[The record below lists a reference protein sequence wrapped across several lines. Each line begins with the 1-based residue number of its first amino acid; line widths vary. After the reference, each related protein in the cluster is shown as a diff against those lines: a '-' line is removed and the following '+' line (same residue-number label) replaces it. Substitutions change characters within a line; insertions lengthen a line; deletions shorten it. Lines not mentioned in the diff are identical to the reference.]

1 MENLVTRVCAAL
13 RQQGWTVSGEDA
25 TPRQFPQCISGR
37 YHTPPA
43 EWVEFLNCVRNCVS
57 PGETTWFLCLNDFER
72 QDKDSF
78 WWNEWEL
85 LSLQAAID
93 DQYAEWQNSIKAFW
107 DNHLPVCLSVKG
119 GYGYYAIRLSD
130 GAVVHGTEPEFEET
144 REAAPSFSRFLEM
157 ICNGVLVLDA

>member
-37 YHTPPA
+37 YHNPPA
-43 EWVEFLNCVRNCVS
+43 EWVEFLNCVRSCVS

-85 LSLQAAID
+85 ISLQAAMD
-93 DQYAEWQNSIKAFW
+93 DQDTEWQDAIRAFW
-107 DNHLPVCLSVKG
+107 DNHLPICLSVKG

-130 GAVVHGTEPEFEET
+130 GAVVHGTESEFEET